1 MIPAFDDFF
10 SLCKESTN
18 DLASTLCNA
27 SIKTS
32 FKEDGS
38 IVTNFDIEIEKKI
51 RDVIKHSFPH
61 HSIIGEELVPHQE
74 NESVS
79 WIIDPI
85 DGTLSFSHGSPL
97 FGTLIGLL
105 ENGEPRYGFMRLPMV
120 NDTILYSD
128 GNHTYVNEKPSNLK
142 TFNGWNNSLV
152 LTTDVNTILT
162 SPASSFWNLAI
173 ENGAIARTWG
183 DCFGYFMFCSGRAD
197 MMTDTNLKKV
207 DILPIIPLLKGV
219 GASIV
224 TFGMNDY
231 QHLMALSPEGYGE
244 LKNLSGKS

>member
-1 MIPAFDDFF
+1 MIPAFDDFV

-51 RDVIKHSFPH
+51 RDVVKHSFPN

-128 GNHTYVNEKPSNLK
+128 GN
-142 TFNGWNNSLV
+142 
-152 LTTDVNTILT
+152 
-162 SPASSFWNLAI
+162 
-173 ENGAIARTWG
+173 RT
-183 DCFGYFMFCSGRAD
+183 
-197 MMTDTNLKKV
+197 
-207 DILPIIPLLKGV
+207 
-219 GASIV
+219 
-224 TFGMNDY
+224 
-231 QHLMALSPEGYGE
+231 H
-244 LKNLSGKS
+244 GK

>member
-1 MIPAFDDFF
+1 MIPAFEDFV

-18 DLASTLCNA
+18 HLRLNLCNA

-32 FKEDGS
+32 FKDDGS
-38 IVTNFDIEIEKKI
+38 IVTNHDIEIEKTI
-51 RDVIKHSFPH
+51 RDVIKNAFPD
-61 HSIIGEELVPHQE
+61 HSIIGEELEPHQE

-85 DGTLSFSHGSPL
+85 DGTLSFCNGSPL

-120 NDTILYSD
+120 NDTVVFSD
-128 GNHTYVNEKPSNLK
+128 GNLTMVNEKPSSYK
-142 TFNGWNNSLV
+142 VFNGWDNSLV
-152 LTTDVNTILT
+152 LTTDINTILQ
-162 SPASSFWNLAI
+162 SPASSFWNIAI
-173 ENGAIARTWG
+173 ENGATARTWG

-207 DILPIIPLLKGV
+207 DILPVIPILKGV
-219 GASIV
+219 GASII
-224 TFGMNDY
+224 TFGTNNY
-231 QHLMALSPEGYGE
+231 QHLMALTPEGYGE
-244 LKNLSGKS
+244 LRSLTKAN